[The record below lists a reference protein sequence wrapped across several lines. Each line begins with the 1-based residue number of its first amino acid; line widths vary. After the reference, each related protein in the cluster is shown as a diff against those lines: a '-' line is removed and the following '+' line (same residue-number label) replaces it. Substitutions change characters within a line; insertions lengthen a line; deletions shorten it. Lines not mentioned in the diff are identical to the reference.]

1 MKKPKS
7 EMTVRPGAYGMT
19 RATIVSYV
27 FIAIGA
33 STLVA
38 ALAVLAFGSASSALA
53 NRSFGSAISESAAA
67 DTLGQRVLQDILQI
81 AISRHG
87 GKLSFDVHADLNDA
101 ATQLETKLTHL
112 ASLPLAP
119 ATIAT
124 LATLHD
130 HWSPIRKSLSLLG
143 DYPGTRDALDTVVA
157 RTLDQ
162 SPKLIGGLADVRRDL
177 ETYATAKAAAASSLG
192 SIAFIVALIGCA
204 LGGFGVFARLRE
216 SARESKRFGAML
228 ERMVGDLAKNTLRLT
243 DSQAGSEIMLQTVG
257 QGMLM
262 LDERGIV
269 KRPYSNELVNIFNT
283 DDIAGRTLG
292 DLLRPLVV
300 ERTIRDS
307 EPFLASIFQSDVSDE
322 TIESTNVLSEIELAK
337 RRADGTIE
345 SRFISFD
352 FRRVRE
358 GTDIEEVFVSVTDVT
373 DRIRLKRDLV
383 RSERSLERQNA
394 LIKLT
399 MHTTSGDL
407 ATFMTRAEAGLRRMN
422 MALRAED
429 FALASRGRVDLLH
442 ERLASLTESITSV
455 RLAAESIRFDF
466 IAKLAASFE
475 QRVADL
481 RTIQN
486 LDGDAFLSVVVMN
499 VELRAELDE
508 IGRFRDQLASVQ
520 RSKVTLATGPG
531 ISDDRS
537 RSAFLRD
544 EVVK

>member
-1 MKKPKS
+1 MKKPKN
-7 EMTVRPGAYGMT
+7 EMTARPGAYGMT
-19 RATIVSYV
+19 RATMVSYV
-27 FIAIGA
+27 IIAIGA
-33 STLVA
+33 TVLVA
-38 ALAVLAFGSASSALA
+38 ALAALAFGSTTSALA
-53 NRSFGSAISESAAA
+53 NQSFGTAISESAAA
-67 DTLGQRVLQDILQI
+67 DTFGQRVLQDILKI
-81 AISRHG
+81 SISRHG
-87 GKLSFDVHADLNDA
+87 GNVAFDVHADLNDA

-130 HWSPIRKSLSLLG
+130 NWAPIRKSLALLG
-143 DYPGTRDALDTVVA
+143 DYPSTRDALDAVVA

-177 ETYATAKAAAASSLG
+177 ETDATAKASAANSAG
-192 SIAFIVALIGCA
+192 WIAFFVAIIGCA
-204 LGGFGVFARLRE
+204 IAGFGVFARLRE
-216 SARESKRFGAML
+216 SGRESKRFGAML
-228 ERMVGDLAKNTLRLT
+228 ERMVGDLAKSTLRLT
-243 DSQAGSEIMLQTVG
+243 DSQAASEIMLETVG

-283 DDIAGRTLG
+283 ENIAGRTIS

-300 ERTIRDS
+300 ERTIREC
-307 EPFLASIFQSDVSDE
+307 EPFLAALFGSDVSDE
-322 TIESTNVLSEIELAK
+322 AVENTNVLDEVELAK

-345 SRFISFD
+345 SRFISFA

-358 GTDIEEVFVSVTDVT
+358 GNDIEEVFVSVTDVT
-373 DRIRLKRDLV
+373 DRIRLKRELV
-383 RSERSLERQNA
+383 RSERSLERQNS
-394 LIKLT
+394 LIKLA

-407 ATFMTRAEAGLRRMN
+407 ATFMARAESGLRTMN
-422 MALRAED
+422 EALRAED

-442 ERLASLTESITSV
+442 ERLESLVESIISV
-455 RLAAESIRFDF
+455 RLAAESIHFDF

-475 QRVADL
+475 RRVAKVRAL
-481 RTIQN
+481 PT

-520 RSKVTLATGPG
+520 RSKVTIAAGPA
-531 ISDDRS
+531 ISEDRS
-537 RSAFLRD
+537 RAAFLRD